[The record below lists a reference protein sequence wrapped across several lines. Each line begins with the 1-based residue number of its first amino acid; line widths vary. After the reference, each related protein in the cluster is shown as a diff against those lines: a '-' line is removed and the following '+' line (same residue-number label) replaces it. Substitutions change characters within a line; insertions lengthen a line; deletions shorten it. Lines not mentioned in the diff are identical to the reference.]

1 MEGTEGEFQDGARKL
16 QIAIRCAKA
25 AFLLFSLKS
34 SVKRVNDEPEEKEK
48 IIREIENL
56 RVAFVKERL
65 KINKIKLC
73 GLTELILQVV
83 FGILI
88 SCFFTKQA
96 FDAFHY

>member
-1 MEGTEGEFQDGARKL
+1 MEGTEGEFQDEARKL

-25 AFLLFSLKS
+25 AFLLSCLKS
-34 SVKRVNDEPEEKEK
+34 SVNRVNDEPEEEK

-65 KINKIKLC
+65 KINKIKLR

-96 FDAFHY
+96 FDTFHY